1 MAEPM
6 TPATFGPMACMS
18 RKFAGLAFWPTIW
31 ETRAAIGTAETPAE
45 PISGLTF
52 LPDSLHMMLPPMR
65 PPAVEMPNATRPRKM
80 IFRVSA
86 FRKLEATMVAPTE
99 VERKIVTMF
108 MRAFC
113 TVSDRRSVQPHSR
126 KRLPSIRQPISGAV
140 DGRSRMTKMVTM
152 IGKRIF
158 SVLETGRDCTIL
170 ILRSAS
176 EVMSFMIG
184 GWIIGIRAM

>member
-1 MAEPM
+1 
-6 TPATFGPMACMS
+6 
-18 RKFAGLAFWPTIW
+18 
-31 ETRAAIGTAETPAE
+31 
-45 PISGLTF
+45 
-52 LPDSLHMMLPPMR
+52 
-65 PPAVEMPNATRPRKM
+65 
-80 IFRVSA
+80 
-86 FRKLEATMVAPTE
+86 MVAPTE

-108 MRAFC
+108 MSAFC
-113 TVSDRRSVQPHSR
+113 TVSDRRSVTPHSR
-126 KRLPSIRQPISGAV
+126 NRLPSIRQPISGAV

-184 GWIIGIRAM
+184 GWIIGISAM